1 MKSLSKFNKFFEE
14 VKSLLRKPELLF
26 LPGQLAFSLV
36 FSIIPALSLLS
47 AFASKFNVSLDFIY
61 IFVEKT
67 FSVHTAEYIVNMF
80 ATQELSFTNILVII
94 IALVIASNGFN
105 AVIISADQ
113 MYGLKPTEPIKRRI
127 KSFFLT
133 AFFFV
138 LLLFILIVPVFGNTI
153 VALVSKVIHITSLI
167 EVLGDIFTI
176 LKWPI
181 TVFLIILFIKL
192 IYTLAPDKVI
202 PSKFINRG
210 SIFTTFGFSIVTV
223 IYAFYVNNIARYDM
237 YYGNFSNLIILLLW
251 LYLMSYIFVFGLA
264 LNEKG
269 YKDYIKKQRKKSDE

>member
-1 MKSLSKFNKFFEE
+1 MKSLSKINKFRKE
-14 VKSLLRKPELLF
+14 VEKLLKKPELLF

-47 AFASKFNVSLDFIY
+47 VLASKFHVSLDLIY
-61 IFVEKT
+61 TFVEKT
-67 FSVHTAEYIVNMF
+67 FSVHSAEYIVNMF
-80 ATQELSFTNILVII
+80 STQSISLTNVIVII
-94 IALVIASNGFN
+94 IAIIIASNGFN

-113 MYGLKPTEPIKRRI
+113 MYGLTPTEPIKRRI
-127 KSFFLT
+127 KAFFLT
-133 AFFFV
+133 VFFFV

-153 VALVSKVIHITSLI
+153 VNLISKVIHINSLT
-167 EVLGDIFTI
+167 EFLTTIFKF

-192 IYTLAPDKVI
+192 IYTLAPDKII
-202 PSKFINRG
+202 PSKYINKG
-210 SIFTTFGFSIVTV
+210 SVFTTFGFSIVTI

-251 LYLMSYIFVFGLA
+251 LYLMSYIFVLGLA

-269 YKDYIKKQRKKSDE
+269 YRDFIKNHNKSDE